1 MKVILANPRGFC
13 AGVGRAIEIVNK
25 VIEQNGSPV
34 YVKHEVV
41 HNQTVVDELR

>member
-25 VIEQNGSPV
+25 VIEQNGSTD
-34 YVKHEVV
+34 YVKLEVV
-41 HNQTVVDELR
+41 KNLSVVDVFR

>member
-25 VIEQNGSPV
+25 VIEQNGAPV
-34 YVKHEVV
+34 
-41 HNQTVVDELR
+41 